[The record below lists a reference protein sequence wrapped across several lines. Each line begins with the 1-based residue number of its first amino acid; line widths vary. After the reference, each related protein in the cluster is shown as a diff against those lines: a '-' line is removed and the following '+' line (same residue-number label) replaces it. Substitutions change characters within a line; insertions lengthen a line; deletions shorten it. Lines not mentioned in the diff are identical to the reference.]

1 MLYIQLII
9 PTFPI
14 WYFWCRALAIRIR
27 VANGTV
33 KEISL
38 DKISIRRLF
47 KMLNLLLEEYIVIV
61 NGRIVTE
68 DYIVKDG
75 DEIVL
80 YPVVSGG

>member
-1 MLYIQLII
+1 M
-9 PTFPI
+9 
-14 WYFWCRALAIRIR
+14 AIRIR

-47 KMLNLLLEEYIVIV
+47 KMLNLLLEEYIVVV

>member
-1 MLYIQLII
+1 M
-9 PTFPI
+9 
-14 WYFWCRALAIRIR
+14 AIRIR

-38 DKISIRRLF
+38 DKISIGRLF
-47 KMLNLLLEEYIVIV
+47 KMLNLLLEEYIVVV